1 LVILFPAS
9 FRHSSF
15 VIRHFPVNLSPERK
29 IAGVL
34 APLFALRTETDL
46 GIGDLE
52 ALRQFIDWAA
62 GIGFR
67 VVQLLPINEM
77 GGDHSPY
84 NAISAVAL
92 EPTTLHLA
100 PGSPED
106 LSQKDFEEV
115 TSRYDLEKLRKGAVK
130 HDRVRR
136 LKIDLLGKSF
146 ANFSRRAE
154 ENPAHTKGLD
164 DFCATE
170 GSWLADYAL
179 FRALMEENGHSE
191 RWDHWR
197 EEHRTAGSAREWLA
211 AQKAEVQRRFSE
223 RESFYKYVQWIAFD
237 QWSAVKTYA
246 EGRGVGLMGDI
257 PFGVNYYSADVYSR
271 RDEFA
276 LDWSGG
282 APPEPYFKDD
292 EFTQKWGQNWGIPLY
307 RWDVMRT
314 RDLAWWRQRV
324 RGVRKIFHVFR
335 IDHVLGFYRIY
346 AFPWRPE
353 RNPEFLPL
361 SWDEMRERTG
371 GAIPQFYPRDDST
384 WEHCAANHREGE
396 EFLRMVLAESGET
409 RVAGEDLG
417 TVPDYVRPSLR
428 SLGVATFKI
437 PQWENYD
444 DGRSI
449 PGSEYHRV
457 SIATYA
463 THDHK
468 PLRALWQEAFEKRG
482 NPEQTTRHDLAKM
495 AEFAGAPPPN
505 EEADFDR
512 DFYAP
517 VMEALFRS
525 ESWIAIVMITDL
537 LARKDRFN
545 VPGTAANSNWSR
557 RMQKTVPGL
566 EASPAARKRIRLIR
580 ELLEK
585 TGRIS

>member
-1 LVILFPAS
+1 M
-9 FRHSSF
+9 
-15 VIRHFPVNLSPERK
+15 NLSPDQK

-62 GIGFR
+62 KIGFKI
-67 VVQLLPINEM
+67 VQLLPINEM

-106 LSQKDFEEV
+106 LSQEDFEEV
-115 TSRYDLEKLRKGAVK
+115 IAQSDLEKLRKGAVK

-136 LKIDLLGKSF
+136 LKIELLGKSF
-146 ANFSRRAE
+146 ARFSRRS
-154 ENPAHTKGLD
+154 ENDPASAAGFD
-164 DFCATE
+164 AFCETE
-170 GSWLADYAL
+170 GAWLSDYAF
-179 FRALMEENGHSE
+179 FRALMGENGDTE
-191 RWDHWR
+191 TWDQWP
-197 EEHRTAGSAREWLA
+197 EEHRTADSARDWLA
-211 AQKAEVQRRFSE
+211 GQTAEVRRRFSE
-223 RESFYKYVQWIAFD
+223 RESFFKYVQWVAFD
-237 QWSAVKTYA
+237 QWSAIRTYA
-246 EGRGVGLMGDI
+246 EERGVGLMGDI

-276 LDWSGG
+276 LEWSGG

-292 EFTQKWGQNWGIPLY
+292 AFTQKWGQNWGIPLY

-314 RDLAWWRQRV
+314 RNLAWWRQRV
-324 RGVRKIFHVFR
+324 RGVRKIFDVFR

-346 AFPWRPE
+346 AFPWRPK

-361 SWDEMRERTG
+361 SWDEMCERTA

-384 WEHCAANHREGE
+384 WENCEANCREGE
-396 EFLRMVLAESGET
+396 EYLRMVLEESGDT
-409 RVAGEDLG
+409 RVVGEDLG
-417 TVPDYVRPSLR
+417 TVPHYVRPSLR

-449 PGSEYHRV
+449 AGSDYHRV
-457 SIATYA
+457 SVATYA

-468 PLRALWQEAFEKRG
+468 PLRALWQEALAKPVRA
-482 NPEQTTRHDLAKM
+482 EQPGRRDLAKI
-495 AEFAGAPPPN
+495 AEFAGIPPPAGD
-505 EEADFDR
+505 ADFDH

-517 VMEALFRS
+517 VMEALFQC

-545 VPGTAANSNWSR
+545 VPGTAVNSNWSR
-557 RMQKTVPGL
+557 RMRKTVAGL
-566 EASPAARKRIRLIR
+566 AGSPAIRKRINLIR
-580 ELLEK
+580 KLLEK

>member
-1 LVILFPAS
+1 M
-9 FRHSSF
+9 
-15 VIRHFPVNLSPERK
+15 NLSPDQK

-62 GIGFR
+62 GIGFK

-106 LSQKDFEEV
+106 LSQEDFDQV
-115 TSRYDLEKLRKGAVK
+115 IAGHDLEKLRKGAAK
-130 HDRVRR
+130 HDRVRS
-136 LKIDLLGKSF
+136 LKMELLGRSF
-146 ANFSRRAE
+146 ASFSRRAGAD
-154 ENPAHTKGLD
+154 PADTTSFD
-164 DFCATE
+164 AFCGGE
-170 GSWLADYAL
+170 GAWLADYAF
-179 FRALMEENGHSE
+179 FRALMEENGNSE
-191 RWDHWR
+191 RWDQWR
-197 EEHRTAGSAREWLA
+197 EEHRTTDSARAWLA
-211 AQKAEVQRRFSE
+211 AQSVEVRRRFSE
-223 RESFYKYVQWIAFD
+223 RESFSKYVQWVAFD
-237 QWSAVKTYA
+237 QWSAIRTYA
-246 EGRGVGLMGDI
+246 EERGVGLMGDI
-257 PFGVNYYSADVYSR
+257 PFGVNCYSADVYSR

-353 RNPEFLPL
+353 RNPEFLAF

-371 GAIPQFYPRDDST
+371 GAIPQFYPRDDSR
-384 WEHCAANHREGE
+384 WENCEENRREGE
-396 EFLRMVLAESGET
+396 EYLRMVLEESGDT
-409 RVAGEDLG
+409 RVVGEDLG
-417 TVPDYVRPSLR
+417 TVPHYVRPSLR

-449 PGSEYHRV
+449 PGSEYHRLSV
-457 SIATYA
+457 ATYA

-468 PLRALWQEAFEKRG
+468 PLRALWQEAVEKT
-482 NPEQTTRHDLAKM
+482 NPNEQQARHDVAKI
-495 AEFAGAPPPN
+495 AEFAGSPPLQ
-505 EEADFDR
+505 ERTDFESN
-512 DFYAP
+512 FYP
-517 VMEALFRS
+517 RVMEALFRS
-525 ESWIAIVMITDL
+525 ESWMAIVMITDL

-545 VPGTAANSNWSR
+545 VPGTAAKSNWSR
-557 RMQKTVPGL
+557 RMQRTVAGL
-566 EASPAARKRIRLIR
+566 DASPTIRKRMRFIR

-585 TGRIS
+585 TGRI